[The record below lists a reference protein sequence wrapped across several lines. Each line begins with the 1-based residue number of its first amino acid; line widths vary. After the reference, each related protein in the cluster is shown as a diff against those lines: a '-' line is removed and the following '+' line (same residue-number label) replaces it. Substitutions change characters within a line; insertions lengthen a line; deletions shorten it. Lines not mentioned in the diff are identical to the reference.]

1 MTRIATTN
9 LHPHQL
15 MDSGVERGGK
25 GRGEQ
30 GGRRGGGGRG
40 GGQRGGSG
48 GKIIIINNYY

>member
-25 GRGEQ
+25 GRG
-30 GGRRGGGGRG
+30 

>member
-25 GRGEQ
+25 GRG
-30 GGRRGGGGRG
+30 GRG